1 MVMEIL
7 DKFGKGSHFESNT
20 RVLKNSLVGNHGQEI
35 CCDKNGVLIY
45 NTLKDLG
52 HPVGRE
58 DADSDQRKVSVVDNS
73 VGRPDSHLMLGLS
86 DSDFPHYLQLFLS
99 PHFS

>member
-7 DKFGKGSHFESNT
+7 DKFGKGSQFESNT
-20 RVLKNSLVGNHGQEI
+20 RVLKNSLL

-45 NTLKDLG
+45 NALKDLG

-58 DADSDQRKVSVVDNS
+58 DVDSDQRKVSVVDNS
-73 VGRPDSHLMLGLS
+73 VGRHDYDLMLELS